1 MSLNQQRDVQ
11 QLSAVCAEADAT
23 DSNSE
28 TVVASGSNINNR
40 AGSENIH
47 TTADQRVVDT
57 LVVIM
62 QQLSLLA
69 EGQAEVKRDLSVIQ
83 NELQNQLAKNQTE
96 LQNQLRATFTEL
108 DQRLNTQTQEIKEQ
122 AERTEQNVIA
132 QIEQVRQQC
141 QENNSKLKA
150 ELTEYVSVKIDTIQ
164 KQVELFPQVIQA
176 QKDIQCSLAMIPE
189 ITESQDNLRKQFDEV
204 KEKQTTVEHRMN
216 VLAGKFSE
224 MTLEQQN
231 FPSET
236 IEETVK
242 VALQSISECSEDNF
256 FNKGLKEVREE
267 LGEDFSRWKEN
278 IERSLNLSQED
289 LETPR
294 RKNANEKNY
303 RRLIEMSNLKQSARK
318 FTTVPLASDVMK
330 EKMTRVG
337 IIQSDTC
344 DVPIELC
351 PVSLKK
357 ATPET
362 ALPLMMMPL

>member
-1 MSLNQQRDVQ
+1 MSLNQQREVQ
-11 QLSAVCAEADAT
+11 QPSAVCAEAEPT

-28 TVVASGSNINNR
+28 TVVASGSNINNP

-83 NELQNQLAKNQTE
+83 NELQNQLAENQTE
-96 LQNQLRATFTEL
+96 LQNQLRATFTKL

-122 AERTEQNVIA
+122 AERTKQNLIA

-150 ELTEYVSVKIDTIQ
+150 ELTKYVSAKIDTIQ
-164 KQVELFPQVIQA
+164 KQVELFPQVIRSQE
-176 QKDIQCSLAMIPE
+176 DIQCSVAMIPE
-189 ITESQDNLRKQFDEV
+189 IIESQDNLKKQFDEV
-204 KEKQTTVEHRMN
+204 KEKQETVEHRMN

-224 MTLEQQN
+224 MTLERQN

-242 VALQSISECSEDNF
+242 VALQSISESSEENF
-256 FNKGLKEVREE
+256 FNKGLKEVCEQ
-267 LGEDFSRWKEN
+267 LGEEVSRWKEN

-289 LETPR
+289 LETAR
-294 RKNANEKNY
+294 SRKQN
-303 RRLIEMSNLKQSARK
+303 SQSAREIPS
-318 FTTVPLASDVMK
+318 TSRPNWNVTS
-330 EKMTRVG
+330 
-337 IIQSDTC
+337 
-344 DVPIELC
+344 
-351 PVSLKK
+351 
-357 ATPET
+357 
-362 ALPLMMMPL
+362 